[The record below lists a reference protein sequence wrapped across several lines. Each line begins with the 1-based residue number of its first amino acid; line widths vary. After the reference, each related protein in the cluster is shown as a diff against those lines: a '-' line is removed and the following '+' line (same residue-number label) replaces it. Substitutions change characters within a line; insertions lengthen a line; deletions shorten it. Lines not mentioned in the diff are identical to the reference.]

1 MRRYCPARAEEEDVQ
16 GDGNE
21 PEDVLEEEEPEDL
34 DEIMGEVNEWDQT
47 LYGAGRG
54 GATEEEEQQALQL
67 QQHVA
72 RQRHQ
77 RERTPPARG
86 ESEASS
92 AVDME
97 DLQLR
102 WQALQRSPPSQ
113 RRRLAS
119 PPQEEDGDHG
129 RPVFPE
135 PPQPLPLPSPSGI
148 DLGIFIQ
155 Q

>member
-1 MRRYCPARAEEEDVQ
+1 MRTHIRRYCPAIAEGEDVQ
-16 GDGNE
+16 GDGDE

-113 RRRLAS
+113 RRRLD
-119 PPQEEDGDHG
+119 QEEDHSQNAGMTASNLSLQIS
-129 RPVFPE
+129 VLL
-135 PPQPLPLPSPSGI
+135 QAIS
-148 DLGIFIQ
+148 FI
-155 Q
+155 

>member
-67 QQHVA
+67 QQHVE

-86 ESEASS
+86 ESEFFS
-92 AVDME
+92 
-97 DLQLR
+97 R
-102 WQALQRSPPSQ
+102 
-113 RRRLAS
+113 
-119 PPQEEDGDHG
+119 
-129 RPVFPE
+129 
-135 PPQPLPLPSPSGI
+135 
-148 DLGIFIQ
+148 
-155 Q
+155 

>member
-16 GDGNE
+16 GDGDE

-77 RERTPPARG
+77 RE
-86 ESEASS
+86 SEASS

-97 DLQLR
+97 DLQRR
-102 WQALQRSPPSQ
+102 WQALQHSPPPQ

-119 PPQEEDGDHG
+119 PPGEDDGHDQLHAH
-129 RPVFPE
+129 RFW
-135 PPQPLPLPSPSGI
+135 
-148 DLGIFIQ
+148 
-155 Q
+155 

>member
-16 GDGNE
+16 GDGDE

-72 RQRHQ
+72 RQLETWLNFYKEK
-77 RERTPPARG
+77 ERT
-86 ESEASS
+86 SS
-92 AVDME
+92 LCIFDY
-97 DLQLR
+97 LR
-102 WQALQRSPPSQ
+102 NRC
-113 RRRLAS
+113 
-119 PPQEEDGDHG
+119 
-129 RPVFPE
+129 
-135 PPQPLPLPSPSGI
+135 
-148 DLGIFIQ
+148 
-155 Q
+155 

>member
-1 MRRYCPARAEEEDVQ
+1 MRTHIRRYCPAIAEGEDVQ
-16 GDGNE
+16 GDGDE

-77 RERTPPARG
+77 QERPPPARG
-86 ESEASS
+86 ESEASL

-97 DLQLR
+97 DLPFNE
-102 WQALQRSPPSQ
+102 ALHPS
-113 RRRLAS
+113 A
-119 PPQEEDGDHG
+119 GD
-129 RPVFPE
+129 
-135 PPQPLPLPSPSGI
+135 
-148 DLGIFIQ
+148 
-155 Q
+155 

>member
-1 MRRYCPARAEEEDVQ
+1 M
-16 GDGNE
+16 
-21 PEDVLEEEEPEDL
+21 EEEEPEDL

-113 RRRLAS
+113 RRRLD
-119 PPQEEDGDHG
+119 QEEDHTQNAGMTA
-129 RPVFPE
+129 
-135 PPQPLPLPSPSGI
+135 
-148 DLGIFIQ
+148 
-155 Q
+155 

>member
-1 MRRYCPARAEEEDVQ
+1 MRQYCTARAEEDKQGNVHVDESEDVMKVEEEDVQ
-16 GDGNE
+16 GDGDE

-119 PPQEEDGDHG
+119 PP
-129 RPVFPE
+129 
-135 PPQPLPLPSPSGI
+135 
-148 DLGIFIQ
+148 
-155 Q
+155 

>member
-16 GDGNE
+16 GDGDE

-34 DEIMGEVNEWDQT
+34 DEIMG
-47 LYGAGRG
+47 
-54 GATEEEEQQALQL
+54 EQQALQL

-97 DLQLR
+97 DLPFNE
-102 WQALQRSPPSQ
+102 ALHPS
-113 RRRLAS
+113 A
-119 PPQEEDGDHG
+119 GD
-129 RPVFPE
+129 
-135 PPQPLPLPSPSGI
+135 
-148 DLGIFIQ
+148 
-155 Q
+155 

>member
-113 RRRLAS
+113 RRRRD
-119 PPQEEDGDHG
+119 QEEDHSQNAGMIASNLSLQIS
-129 RPVFPE
+129 VLL
-135 PPQPLPLPSPSGI
+135 QAIS
-148 DLGIFIQ
+148 FI
-155 Q
+155 

>member
-1 MRRYCPARAEEEDVQ
+1 MRTHIRRYCPARAEEEDVQ
-16 GDGNE
+16 GDVDE

-34 DEIMGEVNEWDQT
+34 DEIMG
-47 LYGAGRG
+47 
-54 GATEEEEQQALQL
+54 EQQALQL

-97 DLQLR
+97 DLPFNE
-102 WQALQRSPPSQ
+102 ALHPS
-113 RRRLAS
+113 A
-119 PPQEEDGDHG
+119 GD
-129 RPVFPE
+129 
-135 PPQPLPLPSPSGI
+135 
-148 DLGIFIQ
+148 
-155 Q
+155 